1 MKDACI
7 QTLEKLPGLIRDA
20 EDRLV
25 DAYEQLNHAKNAL
38 AEKEAEL
45 LLNGKIDGKNAEMRQ
60 AQLLQLTK
68 PEREVVRTAESRVS
82 RAKMDF
88 NFFSNQLKAYRAI
101 AKLIEEVD

>member
-1 MKDACI
+1 MKDDCI

-60 AQLLQLTK
+60 AQLLQLAK

-82 RAKMDF
+82 RVKMDY
-88 NFFSNQLKAYRAI
+88 NFYVNQLKAYRAI
-101 AKLIEEVD
+101 AELLKEGD